1 MTTTT
6 STLPLSLPTNFTVT
20 VLMYLV
26 TMFSTTCNG
35 VPSRGVTTTSK
46 SVTVDN
52 LRAGIQYSVSV
63 TGRNNFAL
71 LTDTV
76 TTNVTTKELG
86 KINLLT

>member
-6 STLPLSLPTNFTVT
+6 STLHLSLPTNFTVT

>member
-1 MTTTT
+1 
-6 STLPLSLPTNFTVT
+6 
-20 VLMYLV
+20 
-26 TMFSTTCNG
+26 MFSTTCNG